1 MNIRTHLH
9 CSSQVLEEKNRME
22 VGVLKGCPGADV
34 EGGFSLSWVCFSVN
48 RDVTPRFLGEYW
60 CGRYGGFE
68 GNGKDFDEL
77 PWIRGRVR
85 LVKMC

>member
-34 EGGFSLSWVCFSVN
+34 EGGFSLSLVGLFLSEQG
-48 RDVTPRFLGEYW
+48 RDA
-60 CGRYGGFE
+60 
-68 GNGKDFDEL
+68 
-77 PWIRGRVR
+77 
-85 LVKMC
+85 

>member
-1 MNIRTHLH
+1 
-9 CSSQVLEEKNRME
+9 ME
-22 VGVLKGCPGADV
+22 VGVLKRCPGADV
-34 EGGFSLSWVCFSVN
+34 EGGFSLARVCFSVN
-48 RDVTPRFLGEYW
+48 RDVMPRFLGEYW